1 MHSRSTRKIKNL
13 KVKTD
18 TLDDS
23 DWDTLRKINFKMQK
37 LN

>member
-1 MHSRSTRKIKNL
+1 MQLSGSLYLQDRERKIKNL

-23 DWDTLRKINFKMQK
+23 DWDSLDK
-37 LN
+37 